1 MKDRI
6 VFSTDPNYSAKEES
20 IYAEAMID
28 ESEVL
33 KPEKQNLRIWLEK
46 RPGDKVVSIIRDF
59 EGRTDE
65 LKKIEKILKKK
76 CGVGGTVKGREII
89 IQTKD
94 RQKLLQILNDL
105 GYFAKLSG
113 G

>member
-6 VFSTDPNYSAKEES
+6 VFSTDPNYSEYEEKV
-20 IYAEAMID
+20 IVDNI
-28 ESEVL
+28 ESSN
-33 KPEKQNLRIWLEK
+33 QNLRIWLEK
-46 RPGDKVVSIIRDF
+46 RPGNKIVSIIRGFVGTESD
-59 EGRTDE
+59 
-65 LKKIEKILKKK
+65 LKDLSKVVKKR
-76 CGVGGTVKGREII
+76 CGVGGSVKTGEII

-94 RQKLLQILNDL
+94 RQKLLQILTEL

>member
-6 VFSTDPNYSAKEES
+6 VFSTDPNFSDDEEKVIVENIEPS
-20 IYAEAMID
+20 N
-28 ESEVL
+28 
-33 KPEKQNLRIWLEK
+33 QNLRIWLEK
-46 RPGDKVVSIIRDF
+46 RPGNKIVSIIRGF
-59 EGRTDE
+59 VGTESE
-65 LKKIEKILKKK
+65 LKDLSKVVKKR
-76 CGVGGTVKGREII
+76 CGVGGSVKTGEII

-94 RQKLLQILNDL
+94 RQKLLQILTEL

>member
-6 VFSTDPNYSAKEES
+6 VYSTDPNYSADEEQN
-20 IYAEAMID
+20 IID
-28 ESEVL
+28 VIE
-33 KPEKQNLRIWLEK
+33 PAKQNLRIWIEK
-46 RPGDKVVSIIRDF
+46 RSGNKIVSIIRGF
-59 EGRTDE
+59 IGTESE
-65 LKKIEKILKKK
+65 LKTLSKVIKKQ
-76 CGVGGTVKGREII
+76 CGVGGSVKAGEII

-94 RQKLLQILNDL
+94 RKKLLQILNEM

>member
-6 VFSTDPNYSAKEES
+6 VFSTDPNFSDDEEKVIVDNIEPS
-20 IYAEAMID
+20 N
-28 ESEVL
+28 
-33 KPEKQNLRIWLEK
+33 QNIRIWLEK
-46 RPGDKVVSIIRDF
+46 RPGNKIVSIIRGFVGTESD
-59 EGRTDE
+59 
-65 LKKIEKILKKK
+65 LKDLSKVVKKR
-76 CGVGGTVKGREII
+76 CGVGGSVKTGEII

-94 RQKLLQILNDL
+94 RQKLLQILTEL

>member
-6 VFSTDPNYSAKEES
+6 VYSTDPNYSAE
-20 IYAEAMID
+20 D
-28 ESEVL
+28 EKVIVEVIE
-33 KPEKQNLRIWLEK
+33 PGKQNLRIWLEK
-46 RPGDKVVSIIRDF
+46 RPGNKIVSIIRGF
-59 EGRTDE
+59 IGTDSE
-65 LKKIEKILKKK
+65 LKDLSKVLKKR
-76 CGVGGTVKGREII
+76 CGIGGSVKATEII

>member
-6 VFSTDPNYSAKEES
+6 VFSTDPNFSDDEEKVIVDNIEPS
-20 IYAEAMID
+20 N
-28 ESEVL
+28 
-33 KPEKQNLRIWLEK
+33 QNIRIWLEK
-46 RPGDKVVSIIRDF
+46 RPGNKIVSISRGFVGTESDLKDLSKVV
-59 EGRTDE
+59 
-65 LKKIEKILKKK
+65 KKR
-76 CGVGGTVKGREII
+76 CGVGGSVKTGEII

-94 RQKLLQILNDL
+94 RQKLLQILTEL

>member
-6 VFSTDPNYSAKEES
+6 VFSTDPNFSDDEEKVIVENIEPS
-20 IYAEAMID
+20 N
-28 ESEVL
+28 
-33 KPEKQNLRIWLEK
+33 QNLRIWLEK
-46 RPGDKVVSIIRDF
+46 RPGNKIVSIIRGF
-59 EGRTDE
+59 IGTESE
-65 LKKIEKILKKK
+65 LKDLSKVVKKR
-76 CGVGGTVKGREII
+76 CGVGGSVKTGEII

-94 RQKLLQILNDL
+94 RQKLLQILTEL

>member
-1 MKDRI
+1 MKDKI
-6 VFSTDPNYSAKEES
+6 VFSTDPEFLSHDKSREENKL
-20 IYAEAMID
+20 
-28 ESEVL
+28 L
-33 KPEKQNLRIWLEK
+33 KPEKQNLRIWIDK
-46 RPGDKVVSIIRDF
+46 RPGNKIVSIIQGF
-59 EGRTDE
+59 VGTDSD
-65 LKKIEKILKKK
+65 LKDISKLIKKR
-76 CGVGGTVKGREII
+76 CGVGGSVKDGEII

>member
-6 VFSTDPNYSAKEES
+6 VFSTDPDFSIHNESNEES
-20 IYAEAMID
+20 KVE
-28 ESEVL
+28 
-33 KPEKQNLRIWLEK
+33 KPKKQDLRIWIEK
-46 RPGDKVVSIIRDF
+46 RPGNKIVSIIRGFIGTESDL
-59 EGRTDE
+59 RDLSKV
-65 LKKIEKILKKK
+65 LKKR
-76 CGVGGTVKGREII
+76 CGVGGSVKGGEII

-94 RQKLLQILNDL
+94 RQKLLQILKEL

>member
-6 VFSTDPNYSAKEES
+6 VFSTDPNYS
-20 IYAEAMID
+20 
-28 ESEVL
+28 
-33 KPEKQNLRIWLEK
+33 PEKDEIIDDKINPKNQNLRIWVEK
-46 RPGDKVVSIIRDF
+46 RPGNKVVSIIKGF
-59 EGRTDE
+59 IGTESE
-65 LKKIEKILKKK
+65 LKDLSKVAKKR
-76 CGVGGTVKGREII
+76 CGVGGTVKAGEII

-94 RQKLLQILNDL
+94 RQKLLQILKEL

>member
-6 VFSTDPNYSAKEES
+6 VYSTDPNYSNEDKE
-20 IYAEAMID
+20 IID
-28 ESEVL
+28 IIE
-33 KPEKQNLRIWLEK
+33 PINQNLRIWLEK
-46 RPGDKVVSIIRDF
+46 RPGNKIVSIIRDF
-59 EGRTDE
+59 EGSTDE
-65 LKKIEKILKKK
+65 LKKLETILKKK
-76 CGVGGTVKGREII
+76 CGVGGSVKNKEII

>member
-6 VFSTDPNYSAKEES
+6 IYSTDPNYSSEE
-20 IYAEAMID
+20 
-28 ESEVL
+28 
-33 KPEKQNLRIWLEK
+33 EKCYINIIEPANQNLRIWIEK
-46 RPGDKVVSIIRDF
+46 RPGNKIVSIIKNF
-59 EGRTDE
+59 IGPSDE
-65 LKKIEKILKKK
+65 LIKLEKTLKKK
-76 CGVGGTVKGREII
+76 CGVGGTIKDKDII

-94 RQKLLQILNDL
+94 RQKLLQILTDL

>member
-6 VFSTDPNYSAKEES
+6 VYSTDPNYAAEETDIIELIEPGS
-20 IYAEAMID
+20 
-28 ESEVL
+28 
-33 KPEKQNLRIWLEK
+33 QNLRIWVEK
-46 RPGDKVVSIIRDF
+46 RPGNKIVSIIRGYIGT
-59 EGRTDE
+59 ESE
-65 LKKIEKILKKK
+65 LKDLSKVIKKR
-76 CGVGGTVKGREII
+76 CGIGGSVKAGEII

>member
-6 VFSTDPNYSAKEES
+6 VFSTDPNYSSEK
-20 IYAEAMID
+20 D
-28 ESEVL
+28 EINN
-33 KPEKQNLRIWLEK
+33 KKAYPKNQNLRIWLEK
-46 RPGDKVVSIIRDF
+46 RPGNKNVSIIRGFVGTESDLK
-59 EGRTDE
+59 DLSKV
-65 LKKIEKILKKK
+65 LKKR
-76 CGVGGTVKGREII
+76 CGVGGSVKTGEII

-94 RQKLLQILNDL
+94 RQKLLQILTEL

>member
-6 VFSTDPNYSAKEES
+6 VYSTDSNYTP
-20 IYAEAMID
+20 D
-28 ESEVL
+28 EDNVKVDVIEPS
-33 KPEKQNLRIWLEK
+33 KQNLRIWLKK
-46 RPGDKVVSIIRDF
+46 RPGNKIVSIIRGF
-59 EGRTDE
+59 IGTDSDLKDLSKV
-65 LKKIEKILKKK
+65 LKKR
-76 CGVGGTVKGREII
+76 CGVGGSVKATEII

>member
-1 MKDRI
+1 MKDKI
-6 VFSTDPNYSAKEES
+6 VFSTDPEFLSYNKSIEENKL
-20 IYAEAMID
+20 
-28 ESEVL
+28 L
-33 KPEKQNLRIWLEK
+33 KPEKQNLRIWIDK
-46 RPGDKVVSIIRDF
+46 RPGNKIVSIIQGF
-59 EGRTDE
+59 VGTDSD
-65 LKKIEKILKKK
+65 LKDISKLIKKR
-76 CGVGGTVKGREII
+76 CGVGGSVKDGEII

>member
-6 VFSTDPNYSAKEES
+6 VFSTDPNISDDEEKIIVDNIEPS
-20 IYAEAMID
+20 N
-28 ESEVL
+28 
-33 KPEKQNLRIWLEK
+33 QNIRIWLEK
-46 RPGDKVVSIIRDF
+46 RPGNKIVSIIRGFVGTESD
-59 EGRTDE
+59 
-65 LKKIEKILKKK
+65 LKDLSKVVKKR
-76 CGVGGTVKGREII
+76 CGVGGSVKTGEII

-94 RQKLLQILNDL
+94 RQKLLQILTEF

>member
-1 MKDRI
+1 MKDKI
-6 VFSTDPNYSAKEES
+6 VFSTDPEFLSHNQSIEENKL
-20 IYAEAMID
+20 
-28 ESEVL
+28 L
-33 KPEKQNLRIWLEK
+33 KPEKQNLRIWIDK
-46 RPGDKVVSIIRDF
+46 RPGNKIVSIIQGF
-59 EGRTDE
+59 VGTDSD
-65 LKKIEKILKKK
+65 LKDISKLIKKR
-76 CGVGGTVKGREII
+76 CGVGGSVKDGEII

>member
-6 VFSTDPNYSAKEES
+6 IYSTDPNYSAEEEKV
-20 IYAEAMID
+20 IV
-28 ESEVL
+28 EVIE
-33 KPEKQNLRIWLEK
+33 PGKQNLRIWLEK
-46 RPGDKVVSIIRDF
+46 RPGNKIVSIIRGF
-59 EGRTDE
+59 IGTDSDLKDLSKV
-65 LKKIEKILKKK
+65 LKKR
-76 CGVGGTVKGREII
+76 CGIGGSVKAPEII

>member
-1 MKDRI
+1 MMKDKI
-6 VFSTDPNYSAKEES
+6 VFSTDPNYSIRNES
-20 IYAEAMID
+20 NQ
-28 ESEVL
+28 ESEL
-33 KPEKQNLRIWLEK
+33 EKSEKQDLRIWLEK
-46 RPGDKVVSIIRDF
+46 RPRNKIVSIIRGF
-59 EGRTDE
+59 VGKEDE
-65 LKKIEKILKKK
+65 LKDLSKLMKKK
-76 CGVGGTVKGREII
+76 CGIGGSIKAGEII